1 MYNCADSVMDSKLPR
16 TESLQ
21 TRLEIGYED
30 AGEASAEVAT
40 AGIVAAPAAI
50 DENQAGRKNLLA
62 LGAEIINDVRKLVA
76 NGPFRRL
83 RVKYGNKLVNETPMA
98 MTAAAALAVVV
109 AAVLISKLVIE
120 VDRGEEGTAG

>member
-1 MYNCADSVMDSKLPR
+1 MDSKLP
-16 TESLQ
+16 TIECPKLG
-21 TRLEIGYED
+21 LEIGRED
-30 AGEASAEVAT
+30 TGEASAEVAT
-40 AGIVAAPAAI
+40 VGTVPAPAAM

-83 RVKYGNKLVNETPMA
+83 RVKYGNKLITETPMA

-120 VDRGEEGTAG
+120 VDRDEEGTAA

>member
-1 MYNCADSVMDSKLPR
+1 MDSKLPR

-21 TRLEIGYED
+21 TRLEIGRED
-30 AGEASAEVAT
+30 AGKASAEVAT

-62 LGAEIINDVRKLVA
+62 LGAEIINDVRKLIA

-83 RVKYGNKLVNETPMA
+83 RVKYGNKLITETPMA

-120 VDRGEEGTAG
+120 VDRGEEGTAA